1 MDSSKIKMQIILLL
15 HSSNFFVQRHKG
27 IGRKYLRP
35 ESRVNYVESLQV
47 LLVPVRQSGVHFPDP
62 GQRGPVV
69 RRRRRVEVGD
79 DVVSVRDGV
88 EQVDQVKQRLVKKR
102 RMKEKRAEI
111 QYKSRQAFSE
121 KV

>member
-1 MDSSKIKMQIILLL
+1 
-15 HSSNFFVQRHKG
+15 
-27 IGRKYLRP
+27 
-35 ESRVNYVESLQV
+35 
-47 LLVPVRQSGVHFPDP
+47 
-62 GQRGPVV
+62 
-69 RRRRRVEVGD
+69 VEVGD